1 MSMQT
6 IYLRKK
12 KKKKNSYNQNP
23 TSLKTPSSCISFTHP
38 VNWAPPDRGR
48 YLFSSSQTMGHNT
61 NVTRIQNSV
70 ANACQAVAIETPIPY
85 GKRNFIHSDVW

>member
-23 TSLKTPSSCISFTHP
+23 TSLKTPSSCILLLIPSTGLP
-38 VNWAPPDRGR
+38 QIEAGTCSPQARQWATT
-48 YLFSSSQTMGHNT
+48 QT
-61 NVTRIQNSV
+61 
-70 ANACQAVAIETPIPY
+70 
-85 GKRNFIHSDVW
+85 